1 MYQYVFRRLLMLP
14 VMLLLVSIGV
24 FGIVRL
30 IPGDPAQAILA
41 ESSQLRKQ
49 DYVQLRRQ
57 LGLNDSL
64 PVAYGKW
71 LGTAARGNLGRSL
84 STDRSVSS
92 MLGQA
97 LPVSIELALLGL
109 AFSVLTGVGLGL
121 VAAISQNS
129 PADYIAR
136 LLSIGWLSFP
146 GFWLGTLLIVFSARW
161 FGWVPPVRYRSLLV
175 NPSQNLQ
182 LFLPAA
188 IVLGLHSSAVMMRFT
203 RSALLDV
210 LRQDYIRTA
219 VAKGLPRR
227 SIYLRHALRNAM
239 LPVVTIAGLQFA
251 ALLGGAVT
259 LEAVFNL
266 PGIGRLLIQ
275 TIRVRDYPVIQGA
288 VLYIAAAVIIVNL
301 AVDLSYV
308 VLNPRLRA
316 A

>member
-227 SIYLRHALRNAM
+227 GIYLRHALRNAM